1 MDGGQSP
8 EPDQCAERVGGQ
20 VDCVRMCVGD
30 ARARDE
36 IDDSVLLAYSLWGRS
51 SSPVPTACTDC
62 SSCMTGLVE
71 QALVTS

>member
-1 MDGGQSP
+1 M
-8 EPDQCAERVGGQ
+8 
-20 VDCVRMCVGD
+20 GD

-51 SSPVPTACTDC
+51 LTLRAWGRESSSPVPTACTDC

-71 QALVTS
+71 QVLVTS